1 VVGAVRQCP
10 QPLGQLRFDEAIGP
24 VAGLKAD
31 VEVVPRVSVQAG
43 FELATGILVNTVPP
57 EQAAEMLRGA
67 RVP

>member
-1 VVGAVRQCP
+1 VSVVEMGVH
-10 QPLGQLRFDEAIGP
+10 P
-24 VAGLKAD
+24 VAQHASDRGGFVV